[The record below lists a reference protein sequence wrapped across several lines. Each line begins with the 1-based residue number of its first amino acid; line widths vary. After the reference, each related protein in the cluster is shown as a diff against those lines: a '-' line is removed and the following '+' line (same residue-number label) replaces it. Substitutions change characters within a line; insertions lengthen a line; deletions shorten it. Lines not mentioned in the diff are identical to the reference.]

1 MNYAE
6 MLSKMIDKSK
16 LSLRQ
21 ITKRCADLELS
32 ITPSYISQL
41 KNGKLPPPSPEVSM
55 ILAKACDSKEQSK
68 LIFQGYLE
76 KAPDVIKEYMFA
88 SSQLNKIMLESLCKS
103 QDNPVSDDAI
113 SFLRE
118 LDILTTIEY
127 SSKYVKDGNVDIV
140 EDLVKTITVE
150 SGGIAREASGELVTK
165 FLVDSSMAPTIPM
178 HSFLYI
184 ITTRTELLKDR
195 DIVAF
200 YPSNSKSL
208 TLRRVFFVREK
219 ILLIPDDRNA
229 EIYIINS
236 FNEID
241 YLGKVTSYKVDL

>member
-1 MNYAE
+1 MNYAG

-55 ILAKACDSKEQSK
+55 ILARACDSKEQSK

-103 QDNPVSDDAI
+103 QDVSVSDDAI
-113 SFLRE
+113 SYLKE
-118 LDILTTIEY
+118 LDILTTIEL
-127 SSKYVKDGNVDIV
+127 SSKYV
-140 EDLVKTITVE
+140 
-150 SGGIAREASGELVTK
+150 
-165 FLVDSSMAPTIPM
+165 
-178 HSFLYI
+178 
-184 ITTRTELLKDR
+184 
-195 DIVAF
+195 
-200 YPSNSKSL
+200 
-208 TLRRVFFVREK
+208 
-219 ILLIPDDRNA
+219 
-229 EIYIINS
+229 
-236 FNEID
+236 
-241 YLGKVTSYKVDL
+241 